1 VSNDW
6 AFRSRREQ
14 ATQTSTKRHK
24 DLGALVRKML
34 FRGRLLGRARK
45 LGKAPIAILAL
56 QPPLLRLLALAF
68 VRVPGGD

>member
-1 VSNDW
+1 
-6 AFRSRREQ
+6 
-14 ATQTSTKRHK
+14 
-24 DLGALVRKML
+24 ML